1 MIIKNK
7 EGVVIFE
14 GDNLQGADLQYANL
28 RGANLRYANLQDAN
42 LQDAD
47 LQYADL
53 QGADLQGADLQYA
66 NLRGAD
72 LRGAYLDYSSG
83 LPFWC
88 GSFEVKLDS
97 KQAYQ
102 LLYHFCRFDF
112 EDEEIKKVQSFLKD
126 LANKFHRVNECG
138 EIK

>member
-7 EGVVIFE
+7 EGEVIFE

-28 RGANLRYANLQDAN
+28 RGANLRGANLRGAN
-42 LQDAD
+42 LLGANLRD
-47 LQYADL
+47 
-53 QGADLQGADLQYA
+53 ADLQGADLQYA
-66 NLRGAD
+66 YLRGAD

>member
-28 RGANLRYANLQDAN
+28 RGANLRGANLRGAN
-42 LQDAD
+42 LLGANLRD
-47 LQYADL
+47 
-53 QGADLQGADLQYA
+53 ADLQGADLQYA